1 MGYDLQNIDGIK
13 DAVEKD
19 RVKSGVRIVTHT
31 EELAMMPPLAEW
43 NPENIAN
50 RTFEYLEKCK
60 TDGVR
65 PNLSG
70 YSLAMGTTPD
80 GLNEMI
86 MDKRLTDETRS
97 AILKGVS
104 MVESI
109 MITMMT
115 EQRINPVTGIFLL
128 KNHFGYKDQSEITF
142 KGRIETAD
150 KKTLQAKYRAVVD
163 DD

>member
-1 MGYDLQNIDGIK
+1 MSYDLANVDKLK

-19 RVKSGVRIVTHT
+19 RVKSGMRIIEHT
-31 EELAMMPPLAEW
+31 ESLAMLPRVDF
-43 NPENIAN
+43 NPDSIGI
-50 RTFEYLEKCK
+50 RTYEYLDKCK
-60 TDGVR
+60 EDGVR

-70 YSLAMGTTPD
+70 YALSLGTTPD

-86 MDKRLTDETRS
+86 MDKRLTDETR
-97 AILKGVS
+97 AALLKGVS

-109 MITMMT
+109 MITMIT
-115 EQRINPVTGIFLL
+115 EQRINPVSAIFLL
-128 KNHFGYKDQSEITF
+128 KNHFGYKDQSEISI

-150 KKTLQAKYRAVVD
+150 KQTLKAKYRAVVD